1 MSLDAARTPVVL
13 ATGQAVDR
21 TSASGPLELA
31 EAASRLALDT
41 APGAVARIERL
52 SVVNI
57 LARRAGPA
65 PASDLAKALGLE
77 PRVVE
82 TTVIGG
88 NMPQTL
94 VTRAAA
100 DIATGR
106 LSATLIAGSEA
117 VRSTRLKPQG
127 STGGGAGAGAGAS
140 SDPDSEPDPDP
151 VFGELRQDLSDT
163 ERAAGL
169 LIPVFVYPLF
179 ESVIASRA
187 GRSNAEQRAHIGR
200 FLARFSA
207 VAASNPHA
215 WFRDP
220 LTAEQIAEPVIDN
233 RLVAEPYTKRMV
245 AFLGSAHG
253 SALLV
258 TSLEVARD
266 LGRDDD
272 VVFIWSGA
280 DCTEIWNPISR
291 PDLGRSPAL
300 GAAVAGV
307 SSAAGVGVDDIDHL
321 DLYSCFPSAVDVAA
335 TELGVALDDPRGL
348 TVTGGLPY
356 FGGPGSNY
364 VSHSIATMVDLL
376 KAAGGSGQSSHA
388 LGLVTGVAW
397 YLTKHSVGLY
407 GTDPPRSGRFEAAQ
421 PIFYAPAPAPL
432 AVTTAL
438 GGTATATIQAG
449 TVIYDREGH
458 ARSAPVIATLG
469 DGTRVAATA
478 ASEDLPAIA
487 ELGSQ
492 APLVGRTVQIST
504 SAPPQYSVL

>member
-1 MSLDAARTPVVL
+1 MSLDPARTPVVL

-21 TSASGPLELA
+21 TSAAGPLELA
-31 EAASRLALDT
+31 EEASRLALEA
-41 APGAVARIERL
+41 APGAGARVERL

-57 LARRAGPA
+57 LARRAGSA

-77 PRVVE
+77 PSVVE

-88 NMPQTL
+88 SMPQTL

-100 DIATGR
+100 DIAAGR
-106 LSATLIAGSEA
+106 LSATLIAGAEA

-127 STGGGAGAGAGAS
+127 SVGTRTGAS
-140 SDPDSEPDPDP
+140 KPDPEPDPDP
-151 VFGELRQDLSDT
+151 VFGELRQDLSDE

-179 ESVIASRA
+179 ESVIASKA
-187 GRSNAEQRAHIGR
+187 ERSNAEQRAHIGR
-200 FLARFSA
+200 FLARFSD
-207 VAASNPHA
+207 VASANPYA
-215 WFRDP
+215 WFRNP
-220 LTAEQIAEPVIDN
+220 LTAEQIAEPLPDN

-258 TSLEVARD
+258 TSLEVARELD
-266 LGRDDD
+266 RADD

-280 DCTEIWNPISR
+280 DCADIWNPISR

-300 GAAVAGV
+300 AAAVAGV
-307 SSAAGVGVDDIDHL
+307 TSAAGITIDDVDHL

-364 VSHSIATMVDLL
+364 VSHSIATMVELL
-376 KAAGGSGQSSHA
+376 KTAGGSGHGSHE

-407 GTDPPRSGRFEAAQ
+407 GTDPPRNGGYEAAR
-421 PIFYAPAPAPL
+421 PLFSTPAPEPI
-432 AVTTAL
+432 AVA
-438 GGTATATIQAG
+438 GSVPGTATATIQAG
-449 TVIYDREGH
+449 TVIYDREGS
-458 ARSAPVIATLG
+458 AQSAPVIAALA
-469 DGTRVAATA
+469 DGTRVAANA
-478 ASEDLPAIA
+478 ASEDLAAVA
-487 ELGSQ
+487 EIGSK
-492 APLVGRTVQIST
+492 APLVGRTVRIRAGT
-504 SAPPQYSVL
+504 PPHYSVL